1 MEALAHSMALALS
14 VHSGAVRNVY
24 IGNIKDF
31 GPFGEEHLKRDFGED
46 GGIEFVNFSKEK

>member
-1 MEALAHSMALALS
+1 MALALS